1 MFTAYRN
8 FEQDIFVH
16 HIDRKETLNLTGT
29 GVTEA
34 NPVWYPDGKSVYFA
48 SNRTKPSYPTG
59 MRDASIY
66 RMALDYF
73 DQPYRI
79 DQFEKLFDKT
89 QADKK
94 DDTTKKKKE
103 GRKEKRR

>member
-1 MFTAYRN
+1 MMDLKTFKSTTVVKDEIWAFQNSSPSFSPDDEYIMFTAYRN

-34 NPVWYPDGKSVYFA
+34 NPVCSPDGKSVYFA

-59 MRDASIY
+59 IRH
-66 RMALDYF
+66 
-73 DQPYRI
+73 
-79 DQFEKLFDKT
+79 
-89 QADKK
+89 AD
-94 DDTTKKKKE
+94 
-103 GRKEKRR
+103 RKSTSLNSS